1 MPIAG
6 AGVTLYR
13 MNRLSLLP
21 IALLGASCTAST
33 PADLVLKNG
42 VVYTVDDQNP
52 KAEAVAIRG
61 AEIVFVGS
69 NAEAAKFEGSKTR
82 VVDLAGATVLPG
94 LADAHYHLSGVG
106 RREMTL
112 NLEGTRTKEAFLA
125 KVAERVAVTKAGE
138 WVTGSGWIETFWV
151 PQAFPSRQDLDRIA
165 PNHPVALVRADGHA
179 LVANTKALALAGV
192 TKATSAPPGG
202 ALNKDT
208 KGELTGMLID
218 GAMGLLGRVIP
229 APTSAMEDS
238 AYVIGARRSVGLGWT
253 QVQDAGVSWRD
264 AARIRRLYGQGLI
277 KIRTY
282 QAIGGPG
289 PDADSLLAHGASVG
303 EFGGRYTLRT
313 IKVVVD
319 GALGSRGALLLEP
332 YSDDPTTHGL
342 LTTDTAALRPML
354 VAALEKGIQVETHAI
369 GDAGNRL
376 VLDLYAAAFKTVP
389 NGEKRPVK
397 EPRWRDEHSQI
408 VDPADIPRFKELGVI
423 PSMQPSH
430 AIGDLYFAAARLGTK
445 RLAGAYAWK
454 SFLDLGLPVAGG
466 SDAPVERG
474 EPMIEFY
481 AAVARR
487 DIRGNAGPDS
497 VWHPEQ
503 KVSRAEALK
512 MFTKYA
518 AFAAFEENKRGSV
531 AKGKWADLTILDRD
545 IMTVPEADILT
556 TKPVMTIIAGEVVY
570 SKPN

>member
-21 IALLGASCTAST
+21 IALLCAGCATAT

-342 LTTDTAALRPML
+342 LTTDTVALRPML

-376 VLDLYAAAFKTVP
+376 VLDLYAAAFKAVP

>member
-1 MPIAG
+1 
-6 AGVTLYR
+6 
-13 MNRLSLLP
+13 MNRSHLLLS
-21 IALLGASCTAST
+21 ALVAAGCAASES
-33 PADLVLKNG
+33 ADLVLKNG

-61 AEIVFVGS
+61 SDIVFVGS
-69 NAEAAKFEGSKTR
+69 NAEAAKFEGPKTR

-106 RREMTL
+106 QREMTL
-112 NLEGTRTKEAFLA
+112 NLEGTTTKDAFLA
-125 KVAERVAVTKAGE
+125 KVALRVGLTKPGE

-165 PNHPVALVRADGHA
+165 PNNPVALVRADGHA
-179 LVANTKALALAGV
+179 LVANTKALELAGI
-192 TKATSAPPGG
+192 TPKTAAPPGG
-202 ALNKDT
+202 ALNKDA

-218 GAMGLLGRVIP
+218 GAMGLLYRVIP
-229 APTSAMEDS
+229 PPTSADQDS
-238 AYVIGARRSVGLGWT
+238 AYIIGAKRSVELGWT
-253 QVQDAGVSWRD
+253 QVHDAGVSWGD
-264 AARIRRLYGQGLI
+264 VARIRRLYGQGAL
-277 KIRTY
+277 KLRTY

-289 PDADSLLAHGASVG
+289 SDADSLLAHGPSVA

-313 IKVVVD
+313 IKSVAD

-332 YSDDPTTHGL
+332 YSDDPKNRGL
-342 LTTDTAALRPML
+342 LTTDTAAFRPML
-354 VAALEKGIQVETHAI
+354 ARALEKGIQVETHAI
-369 GDAGNRL
+369 GDAANRL
-376 VLDLYAAAFKTVP
+376 VLDFYAAAFKAVP
-389 NGEKRPVK
+389 AKD
-397 EPRWRDEHSQI
+397 PRWRIEHSQI
-408 VDPADIPRFKELGVI
+408 VDPTDIPRFKELGVI
-423 PSMQPSH
+423 PSMEPSH

-487 DIRGNAGPDS
+487 DIRGNAGADS

-518 AFAAFEENKRGSV
+518 AFAAFEEDKRGSI

-556 TKPVMTIIAGEVVY
+556 TKTVMTIIAGEVVY
-570 SKPN
+570 PKPGS

>member
-1 MPIAG
+1 
-6 AGVTLYR
+6 
-13 MNRLSLLP
+13 MNRPHLLLSVCL
-21 IALLGASCTAST
+21 AAGCGASES
-33 PADLVLKNG
+33 ADLVLKNG

-61 AEIVFVGS
+61 SDIVFVGS

-106 RREMTL
+106 EREMSL
-112 NLEGTRTKEAFLA
+112 NLEGTTTKDAFLA
-125 KVAERVAVTKAGE
+125 KVAERVGVTKPGE

-151 PQAFPSRQDLDRIA
+151 PQAFPTRHDLDRIA
-165 PNHPVALVRADGHA
+165 PNNPVVLVRADGHA
-179 LVANTKALALAGV
+179 LVANTKALELAGI
-192 TKATSAPPGG
+192 TPATAAPPGG
-202 ALNKDT
+202 ALNKDA

-218 GAMGLLGRVIP
+218 GAMGLLYRVLP
-229 APTSAMEDS
+229 SPTSADQDS

-253 QVQDAGVSWRD
+253 QVHDAGVSWGD
-264 AARIRRLYGQGLI
+264 VARIRRLYGQGAI
-277 KIRTY
+277 KLRTY
-282 QAIGGPG
+282 QAIRGPG
-289 PDADSLLAHGASVG
+289 PDADSILAHGASID

-313 IKVVVD
+313 IKVAVD
-319 GALGSRGALLLEP
+319 GALGSRGALLIEP
-332 YSDDPTTHGL
+332 YSDEAKVHGL
-342 LTTDTAALRPML
+342 LTTDTVAFRTML
-354 VAALEKGIQVETHAI
+354 VGALEKGIQVETHAI
-369 GDAGNRL
+369 GDGGNRL
-376 VLDLYAAAFKTVP
+376 MLDMYAAALKSVP
-389 NGEKRPVK
+389 RGEKRRIND
-397 EPRWRDEHSQI
+397 PRWRNEHSQI

-430 AIGDLYFAAARLGTK
+430 AIGDLYFAQARLGTK
-445 RLAGAYAWK
+445 RLIGAYAWK

-487 DIRGNAGPDS
+487 DIRGNAGADS

-518 AFAAFEENKRGSV
+518 AFAAFEEDKRGSI

-556 TKPVMTIIAGEVVY
+556 TKTVMTIIAGEVVY
-570 SKPN
+570 TKPGN

>member
-1 MPIAG
+1 
-6 AGVTLYR
+6 
-13 MNRLSLLP
+13 MNPHYLLP
-21 IALLGASCTAST
+21 IALAAAGCLAPA

-61 AEIVFVGS
+61 SEIAFVGS

-106 RREMTL
+106 QREMTL

-125 KVAERVAVTKAGE
+125 KVAERVATTKSGE

-165 PNHPVALVRADGHA
+165 PNNPVALVRADGHA
-179 LVANTKALALAGV
+179 LVANSKALELAGV
-192 TKATSAPPGG
+192 TTTTAAPAGG
-202 ALNKDT
+202 ALNKGAN
-208 KGELTGMLID
+208 GELTGMLID
-218 GAMGLLGRVIP
+218 AAMGLLGRVIP
-229 APTSAMEDS
+229 PPTSAAEDS
-238 AYVIGARRSVGLGWT
+238 AYVIGARRSVELGWT
-253 QVQDAGVSWRD
+253 QVQDAGVPWRD
-264 AARIRRLYGQGLI
+264 VERVRRLYGQGLI
-277 KIRTY
+277 KIRIY

-289 PDADSLLAHGASVG
+289 PDADSLLAHGISVG

-313 IKVVVD
+313 IKAVVD

-332 YSDDPTTHGL
+332 YSDDPPVRGL

-354 VAALEKGIQVETHAI
+354 VRALERGVQVETHAI
-369 GDAGNRL
+369 GDGGNRL
-376 VLDLYAAAFKTVP
+376 LLDLYAAAFKAVP
-389 NGEKRPVK
+389 KGEKRRVK
-397 EPRWRDEHSQI
+397 EPRWRDEHTQI
-408 VDPADIPRFKELGVI
+408 VDPADIPRFKDLGVI

-430 AIGDLYFAAARLGTK
+430 AIGDLYFAPARLGAK
-445 RLAGAYAWK
+445 RLIGAYAWK
-454 SFLDLGLPVAGG
+454 TFLDLGLPVAGG

-487 DIRGNAGPDS
+487 DIRGGAGPDS
-497 VWHPEQ
+497 LWHPEQ
-503 KVSRAEALK
+503 KVSRQDALK

-518 AFAAFEENKRGSV
+518 AFAGFEEDKRGSI

-545 IMTVPEADILT
+545 IMTIPDADILT
-556 TKPVMTIIAGEVVY
+556 TKTVMTVIAGEVVY
-570 SKPN
+570 TRLVK

>member
-1 MPIAG
+1 
-6 AGVTLYR
+6 
-13 MNRLSLLP
+13 MNPHYLLP
-21 IALLGASCTAST
+21 IALAAAGCLAPA

-61 AEIVFVGS
+61 SEIAFVGS

-106 RREMTL
+106 QREMTL

-125 KVAERVAVTKAGE
+125 KVAERVATTKSGE

-165 PNHPVALVRADGHA
+165 PNNPVALVRADGHA
-179 LVANTKALALAGV
+179 LVANSKALELAGV
-192 TKATSAPPGG
+192 TTTTAAPAGG
-202 ALNKDT
+202 ALNKGAN
-208 KGELTGMLID
+208 GELTGMLID
-218 GAMGLLGRVIP
+218 AAMGLLGRVIP
-229 APTSAMEDS
+229 PPTSAAEDS
-238 AYVIGARRSVGLGWT
+238 AYVIGARRSVELGWT
-253 QVQDAGVSWRD
+253 QVQDAGVPWRD
-264 AARIRRLYGQGLI
+264 VERVRRLYGQGLI
-277 KIRTY
+277 KIRIY

-289 PDADSLLAHGASVG
+289 PDADSLLAHGISVG

-313 IKVVVD
+313 IKAVVD

-332 YSDDPTTHGL
+332 YSDDPPVRGL

-354 VAALEKGIQVETHAI
+354 VRALERGVQVETHAI
-369 GDAGNRL
+369 GDGGNRL
-376 VLDLYAAAFKTVP
+376 LLDLYAAAFKAVP
-389 NGEKRPVK
+389 KGEKRRVK
-397 EPRWRDEHSQI
+397 EPRWRDEHTQI
-408 VDPADIPRFKELGVI
+408 VDPADIPRFKDLGVI

-430 AIGDLYFAAARLGTK
+430 AIGDLYFAPARLGAK
-445 RLAGAYAWK
+445 RLIGAYAWK
-454 SFLDLGLPVAGG
+454 TFLDLGLPVAGG

-487 DIRGNAGPDS
+487 DIRGGAGPDS
-497 VWHPEQ
+497 LWHPEQ
-503 KVSRAEALK
+503 KVSRQDALK

-518 AFAAFEENKRGSV
+518 AFAAFEEAKRGSI

-545 IMTVPEADILT
+545 IMTIPDADILT
-556 TKPVMTIIAGEVVY
+556 TKTVMTVIAGEVVY
-570 SKPN
+570 TRLVK